1 MSLKYFDSKPQNLIT
16 LFYVFSLITLQGF
29 GGVITVM
36 QRTLVDKRKWFSQT
50 EFLEMFT
57 LSQVLPGPNVCNL
70 ALMIGDRFFGAK
82 GAVVAM
88 MGMLV
93 LPLGVILVLASSYDQ
108 LADSLP
114 LAGAIKGMS
123 IVAVGMTFGTGL
135 RLLSGIQTDIVGR
148 LVPMFVIAVVL
159 YAVGY
164 LRLSVAWAVFGCG
177 VVSYLWARHCLHS
190 RLEKRKANQ

>member
-1 MSLKYFDSKPQNLIT
+1 
-16 LFYVFSLITLQGF
+16 LITLQGF

-36 QRTLVDKRKWFSQT
+36 QRTLVDQRKWFSQA

-108 LADSLP
+108 VAVGSP
-114 LAGAIKGMS
+114 LAGMIKGMS
-123 IVAVGMTFGTGL
+123 VVAVGMTLGTGL
-135 RLLSGIQTDIVGR
+135 RLLSGIQTDVVGR

-177 VVSYLWARHCLHS
+177 AVSYLWARHCLQS
-190 RLEKRKANQ
+190 RLAKRKAHQ